1 MGRGGGQLE
10 ELGEM
15 VGVEA
20 RGPGFVG
27 PWRLPR
33 QCRLYPEG
41 SGKGLSQPNAA
52 AFPGSLFRE
61 QSSVVGGSASHGSG
75 SRGRCHHPF

>member
-1 MGRGGGQLE
+1 MGRGGGQLG
-10 ELGEM
+10 ELGQV

-20 RGPGFVG
+20 RGPGLVG
-27 PWRLPR
+27 PWRLLW

-52 AFPGSLFRE
+52 AFLGS
-61 QSSVVGGSASHGSG
+61 
-75 SRGRCHHPF
+75 